1 LGKRSCIPEGN
12 TPGKNKTKIKRSG
25 EGCTAKKSLFDNEK
39 KQGEIN
45 RKSCSWATAELATLV
60 QHICLY
66 WDGAHTEKWPT
77 TKDMK
82 FWNEC
87 AISVNKMCNSS
98 RIGWLHL
105 LISIFHHPPTEN

>member
-12 TPGKNKTKIKRSG
+12 TSGKNKTKIKRSG